1 MDQVKILLDTD
12 ITSYLFRSGDE
23 RALAH
28 FRNFSA
34 GEIGISAITAA
45 ELTFGAELS
54 GSPRHRRMIER
65 IFRSLVVIPFDVD
78 AAHDYAKVRTVLRRR
93 GTPICSLDMLIAA
106 HAIALD
112 VPLAT
117 NNVREFDRVPGLR
130 VENWLK

>member
-1 MDQVKILLDTD
+1 MKILLDTD

-28 FRNFSA
+28 FRDFSA
-34 GEIGISAITAA
+34 GEVGISAITAA

-54 GSPRHRRMIER
+54 DSPRHRRMIER
-65 IFRSLVVIPFDVD
+65 IFRSLVVTPFDLD
-78 AAHDYAKVRTVLRRR
+78 AAHAYAKVRTVLRRR
-93 GTPICSLDMLIAA
+93 GTPIGSLDMLIAA
-106 HAIALD
+106 HAISLD

-117 NNVREFDRVPGLR
+117 NNLREFRRVPGLR

>member
-1 MDQVKILLDTD
+1 MKILLDTD

-28 FRNFSA
+28 FKDFLA
-34 GEIGISAITAA
+34 GEVGISAITAA

-65 IFRSLVVIPFDVD
+65 IFCSLIVVSFDLD
-78 AAHDYAKVRTVLRRR
+78 AAHTYAKVRTVLRRR
-93 GTPICSLDMLIAA
+93 GTPIGPLDMLIAA
-106 HAIALD
+106 HALSLD

-117 NNVREFDRVPGLR
+117 NNVREFNRVPGLR